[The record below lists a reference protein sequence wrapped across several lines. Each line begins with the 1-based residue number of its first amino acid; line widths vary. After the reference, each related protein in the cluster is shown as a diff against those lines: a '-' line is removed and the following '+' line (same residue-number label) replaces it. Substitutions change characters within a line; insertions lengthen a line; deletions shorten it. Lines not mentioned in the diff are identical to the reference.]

1 MAHSNDDFEAAEQRA
16 AQRLLSTPVAL
27 SARYDRRVGRV
38 VVALNNGI
46 ELGFRPQTVQGL
58 EKARVQDLKTITVS
72 PSGLGLHFPAL
83 DADVYL
89 PGLMAG
95 WLGSRQWMAKHMGQ
109 AGGQATSEA
118 KAHAA
123 RRNGQLGGR
132 PRKLGTAAEAP

>member
-1 MAHSNDDFEAAEQRA
+1 MAAHHDEFEAAQQRA
-16 AQRLLSTPVAL
+16 AQHLQTTPFAL

-38 VVALNNGI
+38 VVVLNNGI
-46 ELGFRPQTVQGL
+46 ELGFRPQAVQGL
-58 EKARVQDLKTITVS
+58 EKARPDELKTIVLS

-95 WLGSRQWMAKHMGQ
+95 VFGSRQWMAQHMGQ
-109 AGGQATSEA
+109 VGGQARSDA
-118 KAHAA
+118 KTLAA

-132 PRKLGTAAEAP
+132 PRKAGTRSEPA

>member
-1 MAHSNDDFEAAEQRA
+1 MALHLDDFEEAGQRA
-16 AQRLLSTPVAL
+16 AQRLRTTPMAL

-38 VVALNNGI
+38 VVELNNGI

-58 EKARVQDLKTITVS
+58 EKARPDDLKTIEVS

-95 WLGSRQWMAKHMGQ
+95 MLGNREWMAKQMGQ
-109 AGGQATSEA
+109 AGGQAKSEA
-118 KAHAA
+118 KTRAA

-132 PRKLGTAAEAP
+132 PRKSGATHEPA

>member
-1 MAHSNDDFEAAEQRA
+1 MALHLDDFEEAGQRA
-16 AQRLLSTPVAL
+16 AQRLRTRPVAL

-38 VVALNNGI
+38 VVELNNGI

-58 EKARVQDLKTITVS
+58 EKARPDDLKSIEVS

-95 WLGSRQWMAKHMGQ
+95 MLGNREWMAKQMGQ
-109 AGGQATSEA
+109 AGGQAKSEA
-118 KAHAA
+118 KTRAA

-132 PRKLGTAAEAP
+132 PRKSGATHEPA

>member
-1 MAHSNDDFEAAEQRA
+1 MALHHDDFEEAGQRA
-16 AQRLLSTPVAL
+16 AQRLRTTPVAL

-38 VVALNNGI
+38 VVELNNGI

-58 EKARVQDLKTITVS
+58 EKARPDDLKTIEVS

-95 WLGSRQWMAKHMGQ
+95 MLGSREWMAKQLGQ
-109 AGGQATSEA
+109 AGGQARSQA
-118 KAHAA
+118 KTLAA

-132 PRKLGTAAEAP
+132 PRKSGSMREPA